1 MIASDDVFLAA
12 GGRPRSSLRAL
23 LTTDRMC
30 PSTPSTHTQYTHIHT
45 ALARSFA
52 NRFHSGGYLNRDDV
66 TARVME
72 VVKKFDKVEQSKVTP
87 TSNFK
92 SDLGLDSL
100 DETEVVMAFEE
111 EFNIDIPDAEAD
123 KIKSLEDAIN
133 FVTADP
139 NAK

>member
-1 MIASDDVFLAA
+1 M
-12 GGRPRSSLRAL
+12 
-23 LTTDRMC
+23 
-30 PSTPSTHTQYTHIHT
+30 
-45 ALARSFA
+45 
-52 NRFHSGGYLNRDDV
+52 
-66 TARVME
+66 TARVIE
-72 VVKKFDKVEQSKVTP
+72 VVKKFDKVDQSKVTP

-92 SDLGLDSL
+92 ADLGLDSL

>member
-1 MIASDDVFLAA
+1 M
-12 GGRPRSSLRAL
+12 
-23 LTTDRMC
+23 
-30 PSTPSTHTQYTHIHT
+30 
-45 ALARSFA
+45 
-52 NRFHSGGYLNRDDV
+52 

>member
-1 MIASDDVFLAA
+1 
-12 GGRPRSSLRAL
+12 
-23 LTTDRMC
+23 
-30 PSTPSTHTQYTHIHT
+30 
-45 ALARSFA
+45 
-52 NRFHSGGYLNRDDV
+52 
-66 TARVME
+66 ME

>member
-1 MIASDDVFLAA
+1 MDARGGEQPEATAAAAFVAAARESDVDERARHAHAPPIAGPA
-12 GGRPRSSLRAL
+12 
-23 LTTDRMC
+23 
-30 PSTPSTHTQYTHIHT
+30 
-45 ALARSFA
+45 
-52 NRFHSGGYLNRDDV
+52 HSGYLNRDDV
-66 TARVME
+66 TARVIE
-72 VVKKFDKVEQSKVTP
+72 VVKKFDKVDQSKVTP

-92 SDLGLDSL
+92 ADLGLDSL
-100 DETEVVMAFEE
+100 DETEAVMAFEE